1 MSASWVAHPRVERR
15 AYWRYVWLMLDTL
28 ATAKKV
34 REAGFN
40 EMQDEAVIGF
50 ANSGGFAGHFQAGNA
65 R

>member
-1 MSASWVAHPRVERR
+1 
-15 AYWRYVWLMLDTL
+15 MLDTL